1 MTQEQATTTLTD
13 SNVPWRIISRA
24 GSTLQECTVTEQRD
38 LGYYTETEQEWD
50 SDKQEWKS
58 VEVDVWR
65 GVGLIILCN

>member
-1 MTQEQATTTLTD
+1 M
-13 SNVPWRIISRA
+13 
-24 GSTLQECTVTEQRD
+24 TEQRD